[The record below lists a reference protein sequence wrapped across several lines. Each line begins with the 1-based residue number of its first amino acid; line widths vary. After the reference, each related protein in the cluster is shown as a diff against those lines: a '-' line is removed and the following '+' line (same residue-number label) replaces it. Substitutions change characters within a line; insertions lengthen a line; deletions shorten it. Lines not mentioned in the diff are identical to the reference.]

1 VDLDVFLKI
10 DNKDKFLLNSLL
22 IATLLFYDK
31 RTIMISAF
39 AIVEY
44 MQIGLILTREVTK
57 SNKRLLK
64 DFFN

>member
-1 VDLDVFLKI
+1 MDLDVFLKI